1 MPGQKAMVAPQ
12 SARIRSAYAGMMNI
26 AANNIPGPDLGDDP
40 ALSVSGRRVPD
51 RRQVSMRW
59 LTGAVLTG
67 LTSIFLMGG
76 ALFAALDGRHQL
88 ALPAHALQGPPVEA
102 ERQDGLTKGARLAR
116 LADIPTEAAGA
127 NVMMVS
133 TITREDDRN
142 VVKVRPFLHVET
154 PLAIVPPREFEYPSF
169 NPLTVFSE
177 SGEPEPVDT
186 TADSIYGAE
195 VESEVTITTVAF
207 DLSAPEIEVS
217 PLRSEDDDEIEAI
230 VRNAAPALNSGA
242 TTVASMAYFDP
253 GRFSFQDTMF
263 ISTPEVTITAENVS
277 IRPMAN
283 FGNDANRRFDERFA
297 VVRTEAPIAVILAA
311 EGIDPTEAETLEK
324 IVSTNL
330 GSQNLLPEDRLRIA
344 YATGGDMPPD
354 TMRTGRI
361 SIYRGGSHIV
371 TVARNDAGS
380 FVYAQAPEPV
390 PQIAQNLQKRPVLPA
405 ARLPSAYDAIY
416 RAALAQGLNEELA
429 GQLVRIFAFDV
440 DFNSRIALSDELS
453 VFVSLEDG
461 KTEPSE
467 ASEIL
472 FASIQLGTTE
482 HKYYRFRDPENGQVD
497 YYDETGKSAKKFLL
511 RQPVPNGRFRSAFGR
526 RFHPILRVRKMHWG
540 VDWAAP
546 RGTPILAAGN
556 GVVEK
561 AGWASGYGKHT
572 KIRHANGYVTSY
584 SHQTRFA
591 KGVVPGARVRQ
602 GQVIG
607 YVGSTGLSTGPHLH
621 YEVIVNGNK
630 VDPMRIRLPKGRVL
644 EGDTLT
650 AFADERDRID
660 DLLRDETEETQLASN

>member
-1 MPGQKAMVAPQ
+1 
-12 SARIRSAYAGMMNI
+12 MNPT
-26 AANNIPGPDLGDDP
+26 ANDTQDPDHGSIVVSGPAPDLGDDP

-59 LTGAVLTG
+59 LSGAVLTG
-67 LTSIFLMGG
+67 LTSMFLMGG

-88 ALPAHALQGPPVEA
+88 ALPAHALQGPPVETA
-102 ERQDGLTKGARLAR
+102 REQGLAKGARLAR
-116 LADIPTEAAGA
+116 LVDVPADNSGSNI
-127 NVMMVS
+127 MMVS
-133 TITREDDRN
+133 TITREGERN
-142 VVKVRPFLHVET
+142 VVKVRPFLHLET
-154 PLAIVPPREFEYPSF
+154 LLGMPPKREFEYPAF
-169 NPLTVFSE
+169 NALTVFSE
-177 SGEPEPVDT
+177 SGVPEPVDT
-186 TADSIYGAE
+186 TADTIYGAE
-195 VESEVTITTVAF
+195 VESEVTITTVTFNLA
-207 DLSAPEIEVS
+207 SPEIAVS
-217 PLRSEDDDEIEAI
+217 ALRSEDDDEIEAI
-230 VRNAAPALNSGA
+230 VRNAAPALDSGA
-242 TTVASMAYFDP
+242 TTIASMAYFDP
-253 GRFSFQDTMF
+253 GRFSFKDTVF

-277 IRPMAN
+277 VRPMT
-283 FGNDANRRFDERFA
+283 GSGDGTERRFDERFA
-297 VVRTEAPIAVILAA
+297 LVRTEAPLSVILAA
-311 EGIDPTEAETLEK
+311 EGISQGEAETLEK
-324 IVSTNL
+324 IVATNL
-330 GSQNLLPEDRLRIA
+330 GSVNLQPDDRLRIA
-344 YATGGDMPPD
+344 YETGGGHSADI
-354 TMRTGRI
+354 MRAGRI
-361 SIYRGGSHIV
+361 SIYRSGIHLV

-380 FVYAQAPEPV
+380 FVYANAPEAV
-390 PQIAQNLQKRPVLPA
+390 PQISTGSRARPVLPPA
-405 ARLPSAYDAIY
+405 QLPSAYDAIY
-416 RAALAQGLNEELA
+416 RAALSQGLNEELA

-440 DFNSRIALSDELS
+440 DFNSRISPNDELS
-453 VFVSLEDG
+453 VFVSMEDG
-461 KTEPSE
+461 KTEPGPS
-467 ASEIL
+467 SEIL
-472 FASIQLGTTE
+472 FASIRLGTAR
-482 HKYYRFRDPENGQVD
+482 HNYYRFRDPENGQVD

-621 YEVIVNGNK
+621 YEVVVNGNK

-660 DLLRDETEETQLASN
+660 DLLRDETEDTQLASN